1 VCARPSSSSASV
13 RSTSKMELRRKPS
26 DGVIV
31 VRVVR
36 DYVDHTGVSV
46 VRDYVLNL
54 DDGEASD
61 TLSELGEGGV
71 LKEGN
76 E

>member
-1 VCARPSSSSASV
+1 
-13 RSTSKMELRRKPS
+13 M
-26 DGVIV
+26 

-36 DYVDHTGVSV
+36 DYVDHTDVSV

-61 TLSELGEGGV
+61 TLSGAGERCVLGEGR
-71 LKEGN
+71 E
-76 E
+76 